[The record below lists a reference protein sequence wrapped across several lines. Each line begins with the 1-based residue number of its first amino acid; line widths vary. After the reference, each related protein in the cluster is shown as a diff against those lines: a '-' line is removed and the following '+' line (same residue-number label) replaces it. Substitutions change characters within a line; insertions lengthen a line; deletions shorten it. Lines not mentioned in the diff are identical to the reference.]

1 MRPTGV
7 VPLLLLLSSTQ
18 LLAAQLPPRFQQR
31 VDSAVTA
38 EMARE
43 RVPGVSIAVV
53 RAGHIVYERG
63 YGYSNVE
70 HQVPATSATV
80 YQSGSVGKQFT
91 AALVMLLVQDGK
103 LALTDSV
110 TKFFPDAP
118 PAWNRVT
125 IRHLLTHTSGAG
137 DYPDDFDYR
146 HDYSE
151 DDMRRLVLSRPFDFS
166 PGERWQY
173 SNLGYV
179 LLGAIIHRVSGV
191 FYADLLRTRIFLP
204 FGMTTARLISE
215 ADIVPNRAAGY
226 RLVEGELK
234 NQEWVSPVVNTTADG
249 SLYLTVRDLARW
261 DSALYGS
268 DLLTPESFRQITTPV
283 TLTGG
288 THYPYGFGWRVG
300 SAGGHRVMAHS
311 GSWQGF
317 KSYIVRY
324 PDDSLTVVALA
335 NLEQADPTRI
345 SQAVAALWNPVLL
358 PLSDD
363 E

>member
-1 MRPTGV
+1 MRPTGAV
-7 VPLLLLLSSTQ
+7 LALLLLSSTR
-18 LLAAQLPPRFQQR
+18 LLTAQLPPRFQQR

-38 EMARE
+38 EMASE
-43 RVPGVSIAVV
+43 RVPGVSIAVM

-70 HQVPATSATV
+70 HQVPATPATI

-118 PAWNRVT
+118 PAWNHVT

-151 DDMRRLVLSRPFDFS
+151 DDMRRLVLSRPFDFA

-204 FGMTTARLISE
+204 FGLTTARLISE

-226 RLVEGELK
+226 HLVNGELK

-249 SLYLTVRDLARW
+249 SLYLNVRDLARW

-268 DLLTPESFRQITTPV
+268 DLLTRESFRQMTTPV
-283 TLTGG
+283 SLSSGA
-288 THYPYGFGWRVG
+288 HYPYGFGWRVG

-335 NLEQADPTRI
+335 NLEQANPTRMA
-345 SQAVAALWNPVLL
+345 QAVAALWNPALV
-358 PLSDD
+358 PLTDD